1 MSHRIKQLTQTEISV
16 FCQQIA
22 MVVTSGLPTYYG
34 ISILRDEAADEET
47 AALFDQIY
55 QPMEKGSQMHE
66 ALRATGRFPEYMVH
80 MIELGEASGRLEE
93 VLNSLSK

>member
-34 ISILRDEAADEET
+34 ISILRDEVLT
-47 AALFDQIY
+47 RKLPLY
-55 QPMEKGSQMHE
+55 S
-66 ALRATGRFPEYMVH
+66 TRFTSLWKKAHRCMKPC
-80 MIELGEASGRLEE
+80 
-93 VLNSLSK
+93 VLPDVSLNIWYI

>member
-55 QPMEKGSQMHE
+55 QPMEKAHRCMK
-66 ALRATGRFPEYMVH
+66 PC
-80 MIELGEASGRLEE
+80 
-93 VLNSLSK
+93 VLPDVSLNIWYI

>member
-34 ISILRDEAADEET
+34 ISILRDEAAEDR
-47 AALFDQIY
+47 
-55 QPMEKGSQMHE
+55 KS
-66 ALRATGRFPEYMVH
+66 V
-80 MIELGEASGRLEE
+80 
-93 VLNSLSK
+93 V